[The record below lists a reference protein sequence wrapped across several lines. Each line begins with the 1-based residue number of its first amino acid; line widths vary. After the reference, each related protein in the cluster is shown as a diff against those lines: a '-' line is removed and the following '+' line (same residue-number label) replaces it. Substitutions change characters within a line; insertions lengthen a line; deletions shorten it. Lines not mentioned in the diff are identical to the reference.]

1 MSGSSKCHHPE
12 IDFNLEH
19 AIFKDTNI
27 RYLEI
32 IGKCKICETPIQF
45 QGNFP
50 VGVTP
55 DFPTQVELGN
65 RNIVLPFLVEG
76 EIYDGNSPSFYVKD
90 PEIEN

>member
-50 VGVTP
+50 VGLTP
-55 DFPTQVELGN
+55 EHPTQVELGN
-65 RNIVLPFLVEG
+65 TNIVLPFLIEG
-76 EIYDGNSPSFYVKD
+76 EQYDGKSIGYIVKNS
-90 PEIEN
+90 EIEN